1 MIMAAVKIM
10 FSKFEVTYC
19 LDEWSGSDRPSTSAY
34 VDQTVEE
41 EMEIEAG
48 FVYALESELS

>member
-34 VDQTVEE
+34 LDQAVEE
-41 EMEIEAG
+41 EKEIEAG
-48 FVYALESELS
+48 FVYTLGK